1 MSVYK
6 TMSRFRW
13 FFWAA
18 LSVSCLVACDK
29 DETKK
34 NASQIAVKVNGA
46 EISMHQM
53 NQVMRGLKN
62 VTPENA
68 DSARKQ
74 VLEKLIDQQ
83 LVVEKAAKENMDRT
97 PDVLLAIEAAKKD
110 ILARAYINKLVSS
123 NIKVSDEEVK
133 KYFDEHPPLFSNRR
147 IYALQDIGMAR
158 DAQLSSELKSEL
170 DKGKTMQETAE
181 FLKSKG
187 IKFSGNSY
195 TKPAEQLPL
204 DLLPKLQQLKD
215 GQTALL
221 EIGNSMHLIHLV
233 KSQEAPIDIKTATP
247 FIRSYYVNTRG
258 KKLVEDEMKKL
269 RQEAKIEYVG
279 DFANTAAPQEK
290 KAEPSVE
297 EGNKTKAGSNNP
309 ELEKGISGL
318 K

>member
-1 MSVYK
+1 MNFKIRNSLCMLLAVG
-6 TMSRFRW
+6 
-13 FFWAA
+13 
-18 LSVSCLVACDK
+18 LLVACDK
-29 DETKK
+29 DENKK
-34 NASQIAVKVNGA
+34 NSSQIAVKVNGA

-123 NIKVSDEEVK
+123 SIKVSDEEVK

-147 IYALQDIGMAR
+147 IYALQDIGMLR
-158 DAQLSSELKSEL
+158 DAQLSGELKSEL
-170 DKGKTMQETAE
+170 DKGRTMQEVAE
-181 FLKSKG
+181 FLKTKG
-187 IKFSGNSY
+187 VKFSGNSY

-215 GQTALL
+215 GQTALV
-221 EIGNSMHLIHLV
+221 EVGNSMHLIHLV

-269 RQEAKIEYVG
+269 RQQAKIEYVG
-279 DFANTAAPQEK
+279 DFAKTATATENKGESPAVKQDDSKSNT
-290 KAEPSVE
+290 
-297 EGNKTKAGSNNP
+297 NP

>member
-1 MSVYK
+1 MSLIK
-6 TMSRFRW
+6 TTSCYRW
-13 FFWAA
+13 CFLAVF
-18 LSVSCLVACDK
+18 SICCLVACDK
-29 DETKK
+29 DENKK
-34 NASQIAVKVNGA
+34 NSSQIAVKVNGA

-83 LVVEKAAKENMDRT
+83 LVVEKATKENMDRT

-123 NIKVSDEEVK
+123 SIKVSDEEVK

-147 IYALQDIGMAR
+147 IYALQDIGMLR
-158 DAQLSSELKSEL
+158 DAQLSGELKSEL
-170 DKGKTMQETAE
+170 DKGRTMQEVAE
-181 FLKSKG
+181 FLKTKG
-187 IKFSGNSY
+187 VKFSGNSY

-215 GQTALL
+215 GQTALV
-221 EIGNSMHLIHLV
+221 EVGNSMHLIHLV

-269 RQEAKIEYVG
+269 RQQAKIEYVG
-279 DFANTAAPQEK
+279 DFAKTATATENKGESPAVKQDDTKSNT
-290 KAEPSVE
+290 
-297 EGNKTKAGSNNP
+297 NP